1 VTLGL
6 AVSAGGLFMPLLGL
20 VADRHGPRGALVVL
34 AAIPLLA
41 VALSTALRE
50 PAPRQPAS

>member
-1 VTLGL
+1 
-6 AVSAGGLFMPLLGL
+6 
-20 VADRHGPRGALVVL
+20 VL